1 MKRIVSLALV
11 VLLIAALFV
20 GCGNSSVEGT
30 YLIKS
35 MGGMTMEDMLKAVSG
50 DNFDLDAVLSEYKV
64 SSLGELITMELK
76 ADGTVTV
83 KDAMDALDSDE
94 DSTVSGTWKQEGDKV
109 SITIDGDTQEFTLN
123 GSELSG
129 GEGDEAMVFVKK

>member
-35 MGGMTMEDMLKAVSG
+35 MGGVAVEDMFKEEAG
-50 DNFDLDAVLSEYKV
+50 EDFDLDAILSMFKV
-64 SSLGELITMELK
+64 SSLGELITMEIK
-76 ADGTVTV
+76 ADGTVTM
-83 KDAMDALDSDE
+83 KNAMELESEEDATM
-94 DSTVSGTWKQEGDKV
+94 SGTWKQEGDKV
-109 SITIDGDTQEFTLN
+109 SITIDGETQEFTLN

-129 GEGDEAMVFVKK
+129 GEGEETMVFVKK

>member
-35 MGGMTMEDMLKAVSG
+35 MGGVAVEDMFKEEAG
-50 DNFDLDAVLSEYKV
+50 DDFDLDAILSMFKV
-64 SSLGELITMELK
+64 SSLGELITMEIK
-76 ADGTVTV
+76 ADGTVTM
-83 KDAMDALDSDE
+83 KNAMELESEEDATM
-94 DSTVSGTWKQEGDKV
+94 SGTWKQEGDKV

>member
-109 SITIDGDTQEFTLN
+109 SITIDGDTQELTLN

>member
-35 MGGMTMEDMLKAVSG
+35 MGGVAVEDMFKEEAG
-50 DNFDLDAVLSEYKV
+50 DDFDLDAILSMFKV

-76 ADGTVTV
+76 ADGTVTM
-83 KDAMDALDSDE
+83 KNAMDAMDSDE
-94 DSTVSGTWKQEGDKV
+94 DSTMSGTWKQEGDKV

>member
-1 MKRIVSLALV
+1 MKRIVSLTLV

-35 MGGMTMEDMLKAVSG
+35 MGGKTMEDMLKEEAG
-50 DNFDLDAVLSEYKV
+50 DNFDLDSVLSMFKV
-64 SSLGELITMELK
+64 SSLGELITMEFK
-76 ADGTVTV
+76 ADGTVTMKNV
-83 KDAMDALDSDE
+83 MDALGSDE
-94 DSTVSGTWKQEGDKV
+94 DATMSGTWKQEGDKV
-109 SITIDGDTQEFTLN
+109 SITIDNDTQEFTLN

-129 GEGDEAMVFVKK
+129 GEGEESMVFVKK

>member
-35 MGGMTMEDMLKAVSG
+35 MGGVAVEDMFKEEAG
-50 DNFDLDAVLSEYKV
+50 DDFDLDAILSMFKV

-76 ADGTVTV
+76 ADGTVTMKNV
-83 KDAMDALDSDE
+83 MDAMDSDE
-94 DSTVSGTWKQEGDKV
+94 DSTMSGTWKQEGDKV